1 MNDNSLT
8 RIHGNQ
14 IENMITFQIKTRYYL
29 ELLTSEKM
37 KLLGSTE
44 NMINKDK
51 IVKIH
56 FIHKLLKHY

>member
-29 ELLTSEKM
+29 ELLTPEKM

-51 IVKIH
+51 TVKIY
-56 FIHKLLKHY
+56 FIYKLLKHY

>member
-1 MNDNSLT
+1 
-8 RIHGNQ
+8 
-14 IENMITFQIKTRYYL
+14 
-29 ELLTSEKM
+29 M